1 MILDFIDGPLD
12 GDSWEKLCDSCYRMR
27 YQEEHYT
34 KVQAVLGG
42 DGGIEGFTR
51 TGVVYQCYCPER
63 DYNDEELYEHL
74 RDKMTRDINK
84 LVECNYARRLHA
96 LGINEINKVKEWHF
110 VIPQY
115 KDPRIIQHAET
126 KRREVLL
133 LKNSDPTQF
142 RYIHDDF
149 AIIVKV
155 AEDFRVELTRI
166 IRTTLSDVKLNL
178 AVRHEGKVDLSKC
191 TSEKVEN
198 IKRKVKAVMN
208 ITTEEDEDY
217 VELVNIYIE
226 AYIKGMEILKNLRVS
241 YSEVYE
247 DIFLLEQAY
256 KREVSIK
263 TRSNTNSSINSQLF
277 NEIMNDFE
285 NKLKAEFSGYLS
297 IPSIMELKLDLI
309 SGWLA
314 DCSMQFRSR

>member
-1 MILDFIDGPLD
+1 MILDFIEGPLD

-63 DYNDEELYEHL
+63 DYSDEELYEHL
-74 RDKMTRDINK
+74 RNKMTRDINK
-84 LVECNYARRLHA
+84 LINPDYAIRLQT
-96 LGINEINKVKEWHF
+96 LGLNETNKIKEWHF

-126 KRREVLL
+126 KRREVLS
-133 LKNSDPTQF
+133 LKNSDPSQF
-142 RYIHDDF
+142 CYIHEDF
-149 AIIVKV
+149 AVIVKV

-166 IRTTLSDVKLNL
+166 IRRTLTDVKLNL
-178 AVRHEGKVDLSKC
+178 AVRHDGKIDLSKC
-191 TSEKVEN
+191 PSEKAEN
-198 IKRKVKAVMN
+198 IKRKVRAVMN
-208 ITTEEDEDY
+208 ITTEDDEDY
-217 VELVNIYIE
+217 IEVVNIYLE
-226 AYIKGMEILKNLRVS
+226 SYIKGMGILKNLRVS
-241 YSEVYE
+241 YTEVYE

-256 KREVSIK
+256 KKEVSIR

-277 NEIMNDFE
+277 NDIMNDFE

-297 IPSIMELKLDLI
+297 IASIMELKLDLI